1 MSLKPSMEDLN
12 NFYFN
17 SFTLCL
23 VQFTLAKQ
31 ICVHFQCGMRAGF
44 VVFHTLLPTMSGIKN
59 GRQHCYLNA
68 LLQCMSVNNTLI
80 AALTIHSRHHVED
93 IGKF

>member
-1 MSLKPSMEDLN
+1 MEDLN

-17 SFTLCL
+17 SFALHL

-31 ICVHFQCGMRAGF
+31 ICIYFQCEMRVGL
-44 VVFHTLLPTMSGIKN
+44 VVFLTSSPTMSGIEN
-59 GRQHCYLNA
+59 SRQHCYLNA

-80 AALTIHSRHHVED
+80 AALTIHSRNHVED

>member
-1 MSLKPSMEDLN
+1 MEDLN

-17 SFTLCL
+17 SFPLRL

-31 ICVHFQCGMRAGF
+31 ICVHFQCEMRAGF
-44 VVFHTLLPTMSGIKN
+44 VVFLTSSPTMSGIEN
-59 GRQHCYLNA
+59 GGQHSYLNA

-80 AALTIHSRHHVED
+80 TALTIHSRNHVED

>member
-17 SFTLCL
+17 SFTLRL

-44 VVFHTLLPTMSGIKN
+44 VVFHTLSPTMSGIEN
-59 GRQHCYLNA
+59 SGQHCYLNA

-80 AALTIHSRHHVED
+80 AALTVNSRNHVED

>member
-1 MSLKPSMEDLN
+1 MEDLN
-12 NFYFN
+12 NYYFN
-17 SFTLCL
+17 SFKLRL

-31 ICVHFQCGMRAGF
+31 ICMHFQCGMRVGF
-44 VVFHTLLPTMSGIKN
+44 MVFHTLSPTMSGIEN
-59 GRQHCYLNA
+59 SGQHYYLNA

-80 AALTIHSRHHVED
+80 AALTVHSRNHAED